1 MSEKS
6 EEIIAEHDHC
16 MVNLAEEIQSLRHDL
31 TEYIDIANREC
42 NRAEQREQEVESL
55 RARVGELE
63 KAAKEAR
70 LYLIGGNLIE
80 CNNELEAALKEKE

>member
-1 MSEKS
+1 MMIDLPERMRRRICYASTNSEWPNVEL
-6 EEIIAEHDHC
+6 EEGAK
-16 MVNLAEEIQSLRHDL
+16 EI
-31 TEYIDIANREC
+31 EA
-42 NRAEQREQEVESL
+42 L

-80 CNNELEAALKEKE
+80 CNNELEAALRTLP